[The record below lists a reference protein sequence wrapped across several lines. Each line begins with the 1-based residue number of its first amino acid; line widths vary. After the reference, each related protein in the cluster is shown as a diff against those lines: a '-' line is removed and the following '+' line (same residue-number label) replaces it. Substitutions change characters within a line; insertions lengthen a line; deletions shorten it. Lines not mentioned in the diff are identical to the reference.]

1 MSDSQNSNV
10 ANGSN
15 HQYIVNPAF
24 NLIRSNPDSVAV
36 KLGSRSATSRQL
48 TDSGRNGIL
57 ADLLESWTTPMSL
70 EQGRSLVEAEANL
83 VDELLKFLMQEKVLI
98 QVPELES
105 HALLYAMGLETGK
118 IGNSSIGVIGKG
130 LLCLPIAEYL
140 LDAGVGRLWVC
151 TDETSPPSDRIK
163 QVGGDPYDSS
173 ALDQVAQEADLVIC
187 ATPTPDLELLF
198 RLNSILIDAGKPWLP
213 VIIDGGEIQVG
224 PLLGTSSGPCY
235 NCLDA
240 QDEAGR
246 TQLIPFLAYKASV
259 FRSSNF
265 TRRALPHF
273 FSDMVASWAAL
284 AALHIVAGLSS
295 FASDYRI
302 RFDVERFEMTRDR
315 VLTLPR
321 CPACKT
327 KIADYRHPFM

>member
-1 MSDSQNSNV
+1 MSDMQNPNTV
-10 ANGSN
+10 NGSN
-15 HQYIVNPAF
+15 HQYVVNPAF

-57 ADLLESWTTPMSL
+57 ADLLESWTAPMTL
-70 EQGRSLVEAEANL
+70 EQGRDLVQAETNL
-83 VDELLKFLMQEKVLI
+83 VNELLKFLIQEKVLI

-105 HALLYAMGLETGK
+105 HALLYAMGLESG
-118 IGNSSIGVIGKG
+118 IIQNSSIGVIGHSA
-130 LLCLPIAEYL
+130 LCLPITRYL
-140 LDAGVGRLWVC
+140 LDAGVGQLWLC
-151 TDETSPPSDRIK
+151 TDETSPPDDKIK
-163 QVGGDPYDSS
+163 QVGIDPYDSS
-173 ALDQVAQEADLVIC
+173 TLDQVAQEAHLVIC
-187 ATPTPDLELLF
+187 ATITPDLELLF

-246 TQLIPFLAYKASV
+246 TQLIPFLAYKASL

-273 FSDMVASWAAL
+273 FSDMVASWVAL
-284 AALHIVAGLSS
+284 AALHVVAGLSS

-302 RFDVERFEMTRDR
+302 RFDIERFEMTRDR

-327 KIADYRHPFM
+327 RIADYRHPFM